1 VEWRVA
7 ALIHA
12 EEKGGSS
19 LGSSSTRKNSPLLTR
34 ARARARVRAGQ
45 KKVELCKVE
54 SMDAEGREVERGGG
68 ENVRVGR
75 FTVHH

>member
-1 VEWRVA
+1 
-7 ALIHA
+7 LIHA

-19 LGSSSTRKNSPLLTR
+19 LGSSSTRKNSPLTR
-34 ARARARVRAGQ
+34 ARARVRVRAGQ

-54 SMDAEGREVERGGG
+54 GMDAEGRERWSEEG
-68 ENVRVGR
+68 EKMLGERVGR